1 MIRWLEGDGDG
12 YVRYGREVVVAG
24 EGVEERLYFN

>member
-1 MIRWLEGDGDG
+1 MIRWLEGEG